1 MNAATHGPVIVE
13 EQIAGDHY
21 RLLVMHGRCLAVNRQ
36 LSARVV
42 GDGVSPISQLVDDVN
57 KTRTDYL
64 SAEGANSYA
73 GVKIK
78 LDSFAND
85 VLLDQGF
92 TAQSIP
98 EDGATVLLRRN
109 SNLSS
114 GGTFEMVTAIT
125 IPTLELR

>member
-1 MNAATHGPVIVE
+1 ME

-42 GDGVSPISQLVDDVN
+42 GDGVSTISQLVEDVN
-57 KTRTDYL
+57 KTRTDFL

-78 LDSFAND
+78 LDSVAHD
-85 VLLDQGF
+85 VLL
-92 TAQSIP
+92 AQVSPRSLFRKTGLPFFFVTIQIYQV
-98 EDGATVLLRRN
+98 AALLRW
-109 SNLSS
+109 
-114 GGTFEMVTAIT
+114 
-125 IPTLELR
+125 